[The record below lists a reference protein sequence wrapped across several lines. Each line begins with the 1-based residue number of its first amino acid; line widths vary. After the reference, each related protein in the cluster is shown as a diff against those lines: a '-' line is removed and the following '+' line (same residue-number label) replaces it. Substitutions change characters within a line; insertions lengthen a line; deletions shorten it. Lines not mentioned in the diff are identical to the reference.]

1 METLHKDNALS
12 LEHMRQAIHNAGGR
26 FYQYRPCRR
35 DASTVY
41 DIENIRHDVVYAQTP
56 LNMNDPFDSMIGFST
71 EKIYS
76 ECIAMT
82 LDALDLT
89 STNRVILSILLK
101 YRAFGKMAQLISC
114 IKDIQTYLKSRQKAT
129 HQTMIPLDAYV
140 CRDMH
145 SLYSKAPKNLKAVF
159 NGEEFSVLAWLSA
172 KLSPMNISEKAI
184 TEMLH
189 IEGLLDQLQQQV
201 EEMRDSKYGPLLRAF
216 LSKITVSC
224 FSASGWNNPL
234 MWSHYANS
242 YTGICVEYDFEK
254 IEDFIGFAHP
264 VSYTTVRPT
273 LSMADLGIAA
283 VDLKSKDRLVKEDVD
298 VERIISYLCCKN
310 KCWQYEDEWRIINI
324 GEENTPQFIKLPCVK
339 SITFGPNVDSLCKR
353 LLLEVCKSKG
363 ISCYDLRLNHENYG
377 VERIPIT
384 NNAEYDINEEAEYIS
399 LLSAQ
404 LTKWMQIMQTNSE
417 KIVIEIN
424 SHTFALGTLLRV
436 SYSGST
442 SDEHTMILVGRDSTG
457 VIIYH
462 ANWPDN
468 GTVAISHV
476 TWSGFAQTFP
486 YLDFIICPHNVNVWK
501 PYSSTQHRGACTA
514 CGTYLYGSH
523 YAQVGGMGTC
533 LVCGYYGNMPGL
545 TSTGHETE

>member
-1 METLHKDNALS
+1 MENLHKNNALA

-56 LNMNDPFDSMIGFST
+56 LNMNDPFDSMIGFSA

-76 ECIAMT
+76 ECTTMV
-82 LDALDLT
+82 LDAMDLAGA
-89 STNRVILSILLK
+89 NRVVISMLLQ
-101 YRAFGKMAQLISC
+101 YRAFRKMAQLISY
-114 IKDIQTYLKSRQKAT
+114 IKNIQTYLKSLQKAA
-129 HQTMIPLDAYV
+129 HQTMIPLDLYV
-140 CRDMH
+140 SKDIQ
-145 SLYSKAPKNLKAVF
+145 SFYSKAPRDLKAAF
-159 NGEEFSVLAWLSA
+159 NSKEFAVLALLSA
-172 KLSPMNISEKAI
+172 KLNPMNISEEAI

-189 IEGLLDQLQQQV
+189 IEGLLDKLQQRV
-201 EEMRDSKYGPLLRAF
+201 EEMQDSEYIPLLRTF
-216 LSKITVSC
+216 LSRITVSC
-224 FSASGWNNPL
+224 FSASGWNNQL

-242 YTGICVEYDFEK
+242 YAGICVEYDFEK
-254 IEDFIGFAHP
+254 IKDFIGFVHP

-283 VDLKSKDRLVKEDVD
+283 ADLKGKDRLVKEDVD

-424 SHTFALGTLLRV
+424 SHTF
-436 SYSGST
+436 
-442 SDEHTMILVGRDSTG
+442 DQ
-457 VIIYH
+457 
-462 ANWPDN
+462 
-468 GTVAISHV
+468 
-476 TWSGFAQTFP
+476 QTF
-486 YLDFIICPHNVNVWK
+486 
-501 PYSSTQHRGACTA
+501 
-514 CGTYLYGSH
+514 
-523 YAQVGGMGTC
+523 C
-533 LVCGYYGNMPGL
+533 LVLQETEDILGNMYFLKGSL
-545 TSTGHETE
+545 NRLAEQSKTEMEKIGVKETISSSIAGMEQFRTTTAKQSEELQKSIVRLHINGMLSNDNYRKAINHLKNIQELSEKIDGIPWNALFTEKVTDKTTVE

>member
-1 METLHKDNALS
+1 MENLHKNNALA

-41 DIENIRHDVVYAQTP
+41 DIENIRRDVVYAQTP
-56 LNMNDPFDSMIGFST
+56 LNMNDPFDSMIGFSA

-76 ECIAMT
+76 ECTTMV
-82 LDALDLT
+82 LDAMDLAGA
-89 STNRVILSILLK
+89 NRVVISMLLQ
-101 YRAFGKMAQLISC
+101 YRAFRKMAQLISY
-114 IKDIQTYLKSRQKAT
+114 IKNIQTYLKSRQKAA
-129 HQTMIPLDAYV
+129 HQTMIPLDLYV
-140 CRDMH
+140 SKDIQ
-145 SLYSKAPKNLKAVF
+145 SFYSKAPRDLKAAF
-159 NGEEFSVLAWLSA
+159 NSKEFAVLALLSA
-172 KLSPMNISEKAI
+172 KLNPMNISEEAI

-189 IEGLLDQLQQQV
+189 IEGLLDKLQQRV
-201 EEMRDSKYGPLLRAF
+201 EEMQDSEYIPLLRTF
-216 LSKITVSC
+216 LSRITVSC
-224 FSASGWNNPL
+224 FSASGWNNQL

-242 YTGICVEYDFEK
+242 YAGICVEYDFEK
-254 IEDFIGFAHP
+254 IKDFIGFVHP

-283 VDLKSKDRLVKEDVD
+283 ADLKSKDRLVKEDVN

-424 SHTFALGTLLRV
+424 SHTF
-436 SYSGST
+436 
-442 SDEHTMILVGRDSTG
+442 DQ
-457 VIIYH
+457 
-462 ANWPDN
+462 
-468 GTVAISHV
+468 
-476 TWSGFAQTFP
+476 QTF
-486 YLDFIICPHNVNVWK
+486 
-501 PYSSTQHRGACTA
+501 
-514 CGTYLYGSH
+514 
-523 YAQVGGMGTC
+523 C
-533 LVCGYYGNMPGL
+533 LVLQETEDILGNMYFLKGSLNRLAEQSKTEMEKYGVKETISSSIAGMEQFRTTKAKQSEGL
-545 TSTGHETE
+545 QKSIVRLHINGMLGNDNYRKAINHLKNIQELSEKIDGIPWNALFTEKVTDKTTVE

>member
-1 METLHKDNALS
+1 MENLHKNNALA

-56 LNMNDPFDSMIGFST
+56 LNMNDPFDSMIGFSA

-76 ECIAMT
+76 ECTTMV
-82 LDALDLT
+82 LDAMDLAGA
-89 STNRVILSILLK
+89 NRVVISMLLQ
-101 YRAFGKMAQLISC
+101 YRAFRKMAQLISY
-114 IKDIQTYLKSRQKAT
+114 IKNIQTYLKSRQKAA
-129 HQTMIPLDAYV
+129 HQTMIPLDLYV
-140 CRDMH
+140 SKDIQ
-145 SLYSKAPKNLKAVF
+145 SFYSKAPRDLKAAF
-159 NGEEFSVLAWLSA
+159 NSKEFAVLALLSA
-172 KLSPMNISEKAI
+172 KLNPMNISEEAI

-189 IEGLLDQLQQQV
+189 IEGLLDKLQQRV
-201 EEMRDSKYGPLLRAF
+201 EEMQDSEYIPLLRTF
-216 LSKITVSC
+216 LLRITVSC
-224 FSASGWNNPL
+224 FSASGWNNQL

-242 YTGICVEYDFEK
+242 YAGICVEYDFEK
-254 IEDFIGFAHP
+254 IKDFIGFVHP

-283 VDLKSKDRLVKEDVD
+283 ADLKSKDRLVKEDVD

-424 SHTFALGTLLRV
+424 SHTF
-436 SYSGST
+436 
-442 SDEHTMILVGRDSTG
+442 DQ
-457 VIIYH
+457 
-462 ANWPDN
+462 
-468 GTVAISHV
+468 
-476 TWSGFAQTFP
+476 QTF
-486 YLDFIICPHNVNVWK
+486 
-501 PYSSTQHRGACTA
+501 
-514 CGTYLYGSH
+514 
-523 YAQVGGMGTC
+523 C
-533 LVCGYYGNMPGL
+533 LVLQETEDILGNMYFLKGSL
-545 TSTGHETE
+545 NRLAEQSKTEMEKIGVKETISSSIAGMEQFRTTTAKQSEELQKSIVRLHINGMLSNDNYRKAINHLKNIQELSEKNDGIPWNALFTEKVTDKTTVE

>member
-1 METLHKDNALS
+1 MENLHKNNALA

-56 LNMNDPFDSMIGFST
+56 LNMNDPFDSMIGFSA

-76 ECIAMT
+76 ECTTMV
-82 LDALDLT
+82 LDAMDLAGA
-89 STNRVILSILLK
+89 NRVVISMLLQ
-101 YRAFGKMAQLISC
+101 YRAFGKMAQLISY
-114 IKDIQTYLKSRQKAT
+114 IKNIQTYLKSCQKAA
-129 HQTMIPLDAYV
+129 HQTMIPLDLYV
-140 CRDMH
+140 SKDIQ
-145 SLYSKAPKNLKAVF
+145 SVYSKAPRDLKAAF
-159 NGEEFSVLAWLSA
+159 NSKEFAVLALLSA
-172 KLSPMNISEKAI
+172 KLNPMNISEEAI

-189 IEGLLDQLQQQV
+189 IEGLLDKLQQQI
-201 EEMRDSKYGPLLRAF
+201 EEMQDSKYIPILRAF
-216 LSKITVSC
+216 LSRITVSC
-224 FSASGWNNPL
+224 FSASGWNNQL

-424 SHTFALGTLLRV
+424 SHTF
-436 SYSGST
+436 
-442 SDEHTMILVGRDSTG
+442 DQ
-457 VIIYH
+457 
-462 ANWPDN
+462 
-468 GTVAISHV
+468 
-476 TWSGFAQTFP
+476 QTF
-486 YLDFIICPHNVNVWK
+486 
-501 PYSSTQHRGACTA
+501 
-514 CGTYLYGSH
+514 
-523 YAQVGGMGTC
+523 C
-533 LVCGYYGNMPGL
+533 LVLQETEDILGNMYFLKGSL
-545 TSTGHETE
+545 NRLAEQSKTEMEKFGVKETISSSIAGMEQFRTTTAKQSEELQKSIVRLHINGMLSNDNYRKAINHLKNIQELSEKIDGIPWNALFTEKVTDKTTVE

>member
-1 METLHKDNALS
+1 MENLHKNNALA

-56 LNMNDPFDSMIGFST
+56 LNMNDPFDSMIGFSA

-76 ECIAMT
+76 ECTTMV
-82 LDALDLT
+82 LDAMDLAGA
-89 STNRVILSILLK
+89 NRVVISMLLQ
-101 YRAFGKMAQLISC
+101 YRAFRKMAQLISY
-114 IKDIQTYLKSRQKAT
+114 IKNIQTYLKSLQKAA
-129 HQTMIPLDAYV
+129 HQTMIPLDLYV
-140 CRDMH
+140 SKDIQ
-145 SLYSKAPKNLKAVF
+145 SFYSKAPRDLKAAF
-159 NGEEFSVLAWLSA
+159 NSKEFAVLALLSA
-172 KLSPMNISEKAI
+172 KLNPMNISEEAI

-189 IEGLLDQLQQQV
+189 IEGLLDKLQQRV
-201 EEMRDSKYGPLLRAF
+201 EEMQDSEYIPLLRTF
-216 LSKITVSC
+216 LSRITVSC
-224 FSASGWNNPL
+224 FSASGWNNQL

-242 YTGICVEYDFEK
+242 YAGICVEYDFEK
-254 IEDFIGFAHP
+254 IKDFIGFVHP

-283 VDLKSKDRLVKEDVD
+283 ADLKSKDRLVKEDVD

-424 SHTFALGTLLRV
+424 SHTF
-436 SYSGST
+436 
-442 SDEHTMILVGRDSTG
+442 DQ
-457 VIIYH
+457 
-462 ANWPDN
+462 
-468 GTVAISHV
+468 
-476 TWSGFAQTFP
+476 QTF
-486 YLDFIICPHNVNVWK
+486 
-501 PYSSTQHRGACTA
+501 
-514 CGTYLYGSH
+514 
-523 YAQVGGMGTC
+523 C
-533 LVCGYYGNMPGL
+533 LVLQETEDILGNMYFLKGSL
-545 TSTGHETE
+545 NRLAEQSKTEMEKIGVKETISSSIAGMEQFRTTTAKQSEELQKSIVRLHINGMLSNDNYRKAINHLKNIQELSEKIDGIPWNALFTEKVTDRTTVE

>member
-1 METLHKDNALS
+1 MENLHKNNALA

-56 LNMNDPFDSMIGFST
+56 LNMNDPFDSMIGFSA

-76 ECIAMT
+76 ECTTMV
-82 LDALDLT
+82 LDAMDLAGA
-89 STNRVILSILLK
+89 NRVVISMLLQ
-101 YRAFGKMAQLISC
+101 YRAFRKMAQLISY
-114 IKDIQTYLKSRQKAT
+114 IKNIQTYLKSRQKAA
-129 HQTMIPLDAYV
+129 HQTMIPLDLYV
-140 CRDMH
+140 SKDIQ
-145 SLYSKAPKNLKAVF
+145 SFYSKAPRDLKAAF
-159 NGEEFSVLAWLSA
+159 NSKEFAVLALLSA
-172 KLSPMNISEKAI
+172 KLNPMDISEEAI

-189 IEGLLDQLQQQV
+189 IEGLLDKLQQRV
-201 EEMRDSKYGPLLRAF
+201 EEMQDSEYIPLLRTF
-216 LSKITVSC
+216 LSRITVSC
-224 FSASGWNNPL
+224 FSASGWNNQL

-242 YTGICVEYDFEK
+242 YAGICVEYDFEK
-254 IEDFIGFAHP
+254 IKDFIGFVHP

-283 VDLKSKDRLVKEDVD
+283 ADLKSKDRLVKEDVD

-424 SHTFALGTLLRV
+424 SHTF
-436 SYSGST
+436 
-442 SDEHTMILVGRDSTG
+442 DQ
-457 VIIYH
+457 
-462 ANWPDN
+462 
-468 GTVAISHV
+468 
-476 TWSGFAQTFP
+476 QTF
-486 YLDFIICPHNVNVWK
+486 
-501 PYSSTQHRGACTA
+501 
-514 CGTYLYGSH
+514 
-523 YAQVGGMGTC
+523 C
-533 LVCGYYGNMPGL
+533 LVLQETEDILGNMYFLKGSL
-545 TSTGHETE
+545 NRLAEQSKTEMEKIGVKETISSSIAGMEQFRTTTAKQSEELQKSIVRLHINGMLSNDNYRKAINHLKNIQELSERNDGIPWNALFTEKVTDKTTVE

>member
-1 METLHKDNALS
+1 MENLHKNNALA

-56 LNMNDPFDSMIGFST
+56 LNMNDPFDSMIGFSA

-76 ECIAMT
+76 ECTTMV
-82 LDALDLT
+82 LDAMDLAGA
-89 STNRVILSILLK
+89 NRVVISMLLQ
-101 YRAFGKMAQLISC
+101 YRAFRKMAQLISY
-114 IKDIQTYLKSRQKAT
+114 IKNIQTYLKSRQKAA
-129 HQTMIPLDAYV
+129 HQTMIPLDLYV
-140 CRDMH
+140 SKDIQ
-145 SLYSKAPKNLKAVF
+145 SFYSKAPRDLKAAF
-159 NGEEFSVLAWLSA
+159 NSKEFAVLALLAA
-172 KLSPMNISEKAI
+172 KLNPMNISEEAI

-189 IEGLLDQLQQQV
+189 IEGLLDKLQQRV
-201 EEMRDSKYGPLLRAF
+201 EEMQDSEYIPLLRTF
-216 LSKITVSC
+216 LSRITVSC
-224 FSASGWNNPL
+224 FSASGWNNQL

-242 YTGICVEYDFEK
+242 YAGICVEYDFEK
-254 IEDFIGFAHP
+254 IKDFIGFVHP

-283 VDLKSKDRLVKEDVD
+283 ADLKSKDRLVKEDVN

-424 SHTFALGTLLRV
+424 SHTF
-436 SYSGST
+436 
-442 SDEHTMILVGRDSTG
+442 DQ
-457 VIIYH
+457 
-462 ANWPDN
+462 
-468 GTVAISHV
+468 
-476 TWSGFAQTFP
+476 QTF
-486 YLDFIICPHNVNVWK
+486 
-501 PYSSTQHRGACTA
+501 
-514 CGTYLYGSH
+514 
-523 YAQVGGMGTC
+523 C
-533 LVCGYYGNMPGL
+533 LVLQETEDILGNMYFLKGSL
-545 TSTGHETE
+545 NRLAEQSKTEMEKIGVKETISSSIAGMEQFRTTTAKQSEELQKSIVRLHINGMLSNDNYRKAINHLKNIQELSEKNDGIPWNALFTEKVTDKTTVE

>member
-1 METLHKDNALS
+1 MENLHKNNALA

-56 LNMNDPFDSMIGFST
+56 LNMNDPFDSMIGFSA

-76 ECIAMT
+76 ECTTMV
-82 LDALDLT
+82 LDAMDLAGA
-89 STNRVILSILLK
+89 NRVVISMLLQ
-101 YRAFGKMAQLISC
+101 YRAFRKMAQLISY
-114 IKDIQTYLKSRQKAT
+114 IKNIQTYLKSRQKAA
-129 HQTMIPLDAYV
+129 HQTMIPLDLYV
-140 CRDMH
+140 SKDIQ
-145 SLYSKAPKNLKAVF
+145 SFYSKAPRDLKAAF
-159 NGEEFSVLAWLSA
+159 NSKEFAVLALLSA
-172 KLSPMNISEKAI
+172 KLNPMNISEEAI

-189 IEGLLDQLQQQV
+189 IEGLLDKLQQRV
-201 EEMRDSKYGPLLRAF
+201 EEMQDSEYIPLLRTF
-216 LSKITVSC
+216 LSRITVSC
-224 FSASGWNNPL
+224 FSASGWNNQL

-242 YTGICVEYDFEK
+242 YAGICVEYDFEK
-254 IEDFIGFAHP
+254 IKDFIGFVHP

-283 VDLKSKDRLVKEDVD
+283 ADLKSKDRLVKEDVN

-339 SITFGPNVDSLCKR
+339 SITFGPNVDRLCKR

-424 SHTFALGTLLRV
+424 SHTF
-436 SYSGST
+436 
-442 SDEHTMILVGRDSTG
+442 DQ
-457 VIIYH
+457 
-462 ANWPDN
+462 
-468 GTVAISHV
+468 
-476 TWSGFAQTFP
+476 QTF
-486 YLDFIICPHNVNVWK
+486 
-501 PYSSTQHRGACTA
+501 
-514 CGTYLYGSH
+514 
-523 YAQVGGMGTC
+523 C
-533 LVCGYYGNMPGL
+533 LVLQETEDILGNMYFLKGSL
-545 TSTGHETE
+545 NRLAEQSKAEMEKIGVKETISSSIAGMEQFWTTKAKQSEELQKSIVRLHINGMLSNDNYRKAINHLKNIQELSEKIDGIPWNALFTEKVTDKTTVE

>member
-1 METLHKDNALS
+1 MENLHKNNALA
-12 LEHMRQAIHNAGGR
+12 LEHMRKAIHNAGGR

-56 LNMNDPFDSMIGFST
+56 LNMNDPFDSMIGFSA

-76 ECIAMT
+76 ECTTMV
-82 LDALDLT
+82 LDAMDLAGA
-89 STNRVILSILLK
+89 NRVVISMLLQ
-101 YRAFGKMAQLISC
+101 YRAFRKMAQLISY
-114 IKDIQTYLKSRQKAT
+114 IKNIQTYLKSRQKAA
-129 HQTMIPLDAYV
+129 HQTMIPLDLYV
-140 CRDMH
+140 SKDIQ
-145 SLYSKAPKNLKAVF
+145 SFYSKAPRDLKAAF
-159 NGEEFSVLAWLSA
+159 NSKEFAVLALLSA
-172 KLSPMNISEKAI
+172 KLNPMNISEEAI

-189 IEGLLDQLQQQV
+189 IEGLLDKQQQRV
-201 EEMRDSKYGPLLRAF
+201 EEMQDSEYIPLLRTF
-216 LSKITVSC
+216 LSRITVSC
-224 FSASGWNNPL
+224 FSASGWNNQL

-242 YTGICVEYDFEK
+242 YAGICVEYDFEK
-254 IEDFIGFAHP
+254 IKDFIGFVHP

-283 VDLKSKDRLVKEDVD
+283 ADLKSKDRLVKEDVD

-417 KIVIEIN
+417 KIVIGIN
-424 SHTFALGTLLRV
+424 SHTF
-436 SYSGST
+436 
-442 SDEHTMILVGRDSTG
+442 DQ
-457 VIIYH
+457 
-462 ANWPDN
+462 
-468 GTVAISHV
+468 
-476 TWSGFAQTFP
+476 QTF
-486 YLDFIICPHNVNVWK
+486 
-501 PYSSTQHRGACTA
+501 
-514 CGTYLYGSH
+514 
-523 YAQVGGMGTC
+523 C
-533 LVCGYYGNMPGL
+533 LVLQETEDILGNMYFLKGSL
-545 TSTGHETE
+545 NRLAEQSKTEMEKIGVKETISSSIAGMEQFRTTTAKQSEELQKSIVRLHINGMLSNDNYRKAINHLKNIQELSEKNDGIPWNALFTEKVTDKTTVE

>member
-1 METLHKDNALS
+1 MENLHKNNALA

-56 LNMNDPFDSMIGFST
+56 LNMNDPFDSMIGFSA

-76 ECIAMT
+76 ECTTMV
-82 LDALDLT
+82 LDAMDLAGA
-89 STNRVILSILLK
+89 NRVVISMLLQ
-101 YRAFGKMAQLISC
+101 YRAFRKMAQLISY
-114 IKDIQTYLKSRQKAT
+114 IKNIQTYLKSRQKAA
-129 HQTMIPLDAYV
+129 HQTMIPLDLYV
-140 CRDMH
+140 SKDIQ
-145 SLYSKAPKNLKAVF
+145 SFYSKAPRDLKAAF
-159 NGEEFSVLAWLSA
+159 NSKEFAVLALLSA
-172 KLSPMNISEKAI
+172 KLNPMNISEEAI

-189 IEGLLDQLQQQV
+189 IEGLLDKLQQRV
-201 EEMRDSKYGPLLRAF
+201 EEMQDSEYIPLLRTF
-216 LSKITVSC
+216 LSRITVSC
-224 FSASGWNNPL
+224 FSASGWNNQL

-242 YTGICVEYDFEK
+242 YAGICVEYDFEK
-254 IEDFIGFAHP
+254 IKDFIGFVHP

-273 LSMADLGIAA
+273 LSMVDLGIAA
-283 VDLKSKDRLVKEDVD
+283 ADLKSKDRLVKEDVD

-424 SHTFALGTLLRV
+424 SHTF
-436 SYSGST
+436 
-442 SDEHTMILVGRDSTG
+442 DQ
-457 VIIYH
+457 
-462 ANWPDN
+462 
-468 GTVAISHV
+468 
-476 TWSGFAQTFP
+476 QTF
-486 YLDFIICPHNVNVWK
+486 
-501 PYSSTQHRGACTA
+501 
-514 CGTYLYGSH
+514 
-523 YAQVGGMGTC
+523 C
-533 LVCGYYGNMPGL
+533 LVLQETEDILGNMYFLKGSL
-545 TSTGHETE
+545 NRLAEQSKTEMEKIGVKETISSSIAGMEQFRTTTAKQSEELQKSIVRLHINGMLSNDNYRKAINHLKNIQELSEKNDGIPWNALFTEKVTDKTTVE

>member
-1 METLHKDNALS
+1 MENLHKNNALA
-12 LEHMRQAIHNAGGR
+12 LEHMRRAIHNAGGR

-56 LNMNDPFDSMIGFST
+56 LNMNDPFDSMIGFSA

-76 ECIAMT
+76 ECTTMV
-82 LDALDLT
+82 LDAMDLAGA
-89 STNRVILSILLK
+89 NRVVISMLLQ
-101 YRAFGKMAQLISC
+101 YRAFRKMAQLISY
-114 IKDIQTYLKSRQKAT
+114 IKNIQTYLKSRQKAA
-129 HQTMIPLDAYV
+129 HQTMIPLDLYV
-140 CRDMH
+140 SKDIQ
-145 SLYSKAPKNLKAVF
+145 SFYSKAPRDLKAAF
-159 NGEEFSVLAWLSA
+159 NSKEFAVLALLSA
-172 KLSPMNISEKAI
+172 KLNPMNISEEAI

-189 IEGLLDQLQQQV
+189 IEGLLDKLQQRV
-201 EEMRDSKYGPLLRAF
+201 EEMQDSEYIPLLRTF
-216 LSKITVSC
+216 LSRITVSC
-224 FSASGWNNPL
+224 FSASGWNNQL

-242 YTGICVEYDFEK
+242 YAGICVEYDFEK
-254 IEDFIGFAHP
+254 IKDFIGFVHP

-283 VDLKSKDRLVKEDVD
+283 ADLKSKDRLVKEDVN

-363 ISCYDLRLNHENYG
+363 ISCYDLHLNHENYG

-424 SHTFALGTLLRV
+424 SHTF
-436 SYSGST
+436 
-442 SDEHTMILVGRDSTG
+442 DQ
-457 VIIYH
+457 
-462 ANWPDN
+462 
-468 GTVAISHV
+468 
-476 TWSGFAQTFP
+476 QTF
-486 YLDFIICPHNVNVWK
+486 
-501 PYSSTQHRGACTA
+501 
-514 CGTYLYGSH
+514 
-523 YAQVGGMGTC
+523 C
-533 LVCGYYGNMPGL
+533 LVLQETEDILGNMYFLKGSL
-545 TSTGHETE
+545 NRLAEQSKTEMEKIGVKETISSSIAGMEQFWTTKAKQSEELQKSIVRLHINGMLSNDNYRKAINHLKNIQELSEKIDGIPWNALFTEKVTDKTTVE

>member
-1 METLHKDNALS
+1 MENLHKNNALA

-56 LNMNDPFDSMIGFST
+56 LNMNDPFDSMIGFSA

-76 ECIAMT
+76 ECTTMV
-82 LDALDLT
+82 LDAMDLAGA
-89 STNRVILSILLK
+89 NRVVISMLLQ
-101 YRAFGKMAQLISC
+101 YRAFRKMAQLISY
-114 IKDIQTYLKSRQKAT
+114 IKNIQTYLKSRQKAA
-129 HQTMIPLDAYV
+129 HQTMIPLDLYV
-140 CRDMH
+140 SKDIQ
-145 SLYSKAPKNLKAVF
+145 SFYSKAPRDLKAAF
-159 NGEEFSVLAWLSA
+159 NSKEFAVLALLSA
-172 KLSPMNISEKAI
+172 KLNPMNISEEAI

-189 IEGLLDQLQQQV
+189 IEGLLDKLQQRV
-201 EEMRDSKYGPLLRAF
+201 EEMQDSEYIPLLRTF
-216 LSKITVSC
+216 LSRITVSC
-224 FSASGWNNPL
+224 FSASGWNNQL

-242 YTGICVEYDFEK
+242 YAGICVEYDFEK
-254 IEDFIGFAHP
+254 IKDFIGFVHP

-283 VDLKSKDRLVKEDVD
+283 ADLKSKDRLVKEDVN

-424 SHTFALGTLLRV
+424 SHTF
-436 SYSGST
+436 
-442 SDEHTMILVGRDSTG
+442 DQ
-457 VIIYH
+457 
-462 ANWPDN
+462 
-468 GTVAISHV
+468 
-476 TWSGFAQTFP
+476 QTF
-486 YLDFIICPHNVNVWK
+486 
-501 PYSSTQHRGACTA
+501 
-514 CGTYLYGSH
+514 
-523 YAQVGGMGTC
+523 C
-533 LVCGYYGNMPGL
+533 LVLQETEDILGNMYFLKGSL
-545 TSTGHETE
+545 NRLAEQSKTEMEKIGAKETISSSIAGMEQFWTTKAKQSEELQKSIVRLHINGMLSNDNYRKAINHLKNIQELSEKIDGIPWNALFTEKVTDKTTVE

>member
-1 METLHKDNALS
+1 MENLHKNNALA
-12 LEHMRQAIHNAGGR
+12 LEHMRKAIHNAGGR

-56 LNMNDPFDSMIGFST
+56 LNMNDPFDSMIGFSA

-76 ECIAMT
+76 ECTTMV
-82 LDALDLT
+82 LDAMDLAGA
-89 STNRVILSILLK
+89 NRVVISMLLQ
-101 YRAFGKMAQLISC
+101 YRAFRKMAQLISY
-114 IKDIQTYLKSRQKAT
+114 IKNIQTYLKSRQKAA
-129 HQTMIPLDAYV
+129 HQTMIPLDLYV
-140 CRDMH
+140 SKDIQ
-145 SLYSKAPKNLKAVF
+145 SFYSKAPRDLKAAF
-159 NGEEFSVLAWLSA
+159 NSKEFAVLALLSA
-172 KLSPMNISEKAI
+172 KLNPMNISEEAI

-189 IEGLLDQLQQQV
+189 IEGLPDKLQQRV
-201 EEMRDSKYGPLLRAF
+201 EEMQDSEYIPLLRTF
-216 LSKITVSC
+216 LSRITVSC
-224 FSASGWNNPL
+224 FSASGWNNQL

-242 YTGICVEYDFEK
+242 YAGICVEYDFEK
-254 IEDFIGFAHP
+254 IKDFIGFVHP

-283 VDLKSKDRLVKEDVD
+283 ADLKSKDRLVKEDVD

-424 SHTFALGTLLRV
+424 SHTF
-436 SYSGST
+436 
-442 SDEHTMILVGRDSTG
+442 DQ
-457 VIIYH
+457 
-462 ANWPDN
+462 
-468 GTVAISHV
+468 
-476 TWSGFAQTFP
+476 QTF
-486 YLDFIICPHNVNVWK
+486 
-501 PYSSTQHRGACTA
+501 
-514 CGTYLYGSH
+514 
-523 YAQVGGMGTC
+523 C
-533 LVCGYYGNMPGL
+533 LVLQETEDILGNMYFLKGSL
-545 TSTGHETE
+545 NRLAEQSKTEMEKIGVKETISSSLAGMEQFRTTTAKQSEELQKSIVRLHINGMLSNDNYRKAINHLKNIQELSEKNDGIPWNALFTEKVTDKTTVE

>member
-1 METLHKDNALS
+1 MENLHKNNALA

-56 LNMNDPFDSMIGFST
+56 LNMNDPFDSMIGFSA

-76 ECIAMT
+76 ECTTMV
-82 LDALDLT
+82 LDAMDLAGA
-89 STNRVILSILLK
+89 NKVVISMLLQ
-101 YRAFGKMAQLISC
+101 YRAFGKMAQLISY
-114 IKDIQTYLKSRQKAT
+114 IKNIQTYLKSCQKAA
-129 HQTMIPLDAYV
+129 HQTMIPLDLYV
-140 CRDMH
+140 SKDIQ
-145 SLYSKAPKNLKAVF
+145 SVYLKAPRDLKAAF
-159 NGEEFSVLAWLSA
+159 NSKEFAVLALLSA
-172 KLSPMNISEKAI
+172 KLNPMNISEEAI

-189 IEGLLDQLQQQV
+189 IEGLLDKLQQQI
-201 EEMRDSKYGPLLRAF
+201 EEMQDSKYIPLLRAF
-216 LSKITVSC
+216 LSRITVSC
-224 FSASGWNNPL
+224 FSASGWNNQL

-254 IEDFIGFAHP
+254 IKDFIGFVHP

-377 VERIPIT
+377 VERLSLIR
-384 NNAEYDINEEAEYIS
+384 IS
-399 LLSAQ
+399 EP
-404 LTKWMQIMQTNSE
+404 T
-417 KIVIEIN
+417 
-424 SHTFALGTLLRV
+424 R
-436 SYSGST
+436 
-442 SDEHTMILVGRDSTG
+442 
-457 VIIYH
+457 
-462 ANWPDN
+462 P
-468 GTVAISHV
+468 
-476 TWSGFAQTFP
+476 
-486 YLDFIICPHNVNVWK
+486 
-501 PYSSTQHRGACTA
+501 
-514 CGTYLYGSH
+514 
-523 YAQVGGMGTC
+523 
-533 LVCGYYGNMPGL
+533 
-545 TSTGHETE
+545 

>member
-1 METLHKDNALS
+1 MENLHKNNALA
-12 LEHMRQAIHNAGGR
+12 LEHIRQAIHNAGGR

-56 LNMNDPFDSMIGFST
+56 LNMNDPFDSMIGFSA

-76 ECIAMT
+76 ECTTMV
-82 LDALDLT
+82 LDAMDLAGA
-89 STNRVILSILLK
+89 NRVVISMLLQ
-101 YRAFGKMAQLISC
+101 YRAFRKMAQLISY
-114 IKDIQTYLKSRQKAT
+114 IKNIQTYLKSLQKAA
-129 HQTMIPLDAYV
+129 HQTMIPLDLYV
-140 CRDMH
+140 SKDIQ
-145 SLYSKAPKNLKAVF
+145 SFYSKAPRDLKAAF
-159 NGEEFSVLAWLSA
+159 NSKEFAVLALLSA
-172 KLSPMNISEKAI
+172 KLNPMNISEEAI

-189 IEGLLDQLQQQV
+189 IEGLLDKLQQRV
-201 EEMRDSKYGPLLRAF
+201 EEMQDSEYIPLLRTF
-216 LSKITVSC
+216 LSRITVSC
-224 FSASGWNNPL
+224 FSASGWNNQL

-242 YTGICVEYDFEK
+242 YAGICVEYDFEK
-254 IEDFIGFAHP
+254 IKDFIGFVHP

-283 VDLKSKDRLVKEDVD
+283 ADLKSKDRLVKEDVD

-424 SHTFALGTLLRV
+424 SHTF
-436 SYSGST
+436 
-442 SDEHTMILVGRDSTG
+442 DQ
-457 VIIYH
+457 
-462 ANWPDN
+462 
-468 GTVAISHV
+468 
-476 TWSGFAQTFP
+476 QTF
-486 YLDFIICPHNVNVWK
+486 
-501 PYSSTQHRGACTA
+501 
-514 CGTYLYGSH
+514 
-523 YAQVGGMGTC
+523 C
-533 LVCGYYGNMPGL
+533 LVLQETEDILGNMYFLKGSL
-545 TSTGHETE
+545 NRLAEQSKTEMEKIGVKETISSSIAGMEQFRTTTAKQSEELQKSIVRLHINGMLSNDNYRKAINHLKNIQELSEKIDGIPWNALFTEKVTDKTTVE

>member
-1 METLHKDNALS
+1 MENLHKNNALA

-56 LNMNDPFDSMIGFST
+56 LNMNDPFDSMIGFSA

-76 ECIAMT
+76 ECTTMV
-82 LDALDLT
+82 LDAMDLAGA
-89 STNRVILSILLK
+89 NKVVISMLLQ
-101 YRAFGKMAQLISC
+101 YRAFGKMAQLISY
-114 IKDIQTYLKSRQKAT
+114 IKNIQTYLKSCQKAA
-129 HQTMIPLDAYV
+129 HQTMIPLDLYV
-140 CRDMH
+140 SKDIQ
-145 SLYSKAPKNLKAVF
+145 SVYSKAPRDLKAAF
-159 NGEEFSVLAWLSA
+159 NSKEFAVLALLSA
-172 KLSPMNISEKAI
+172 KLNPMNISEEAI

-189 IEGLLDQLQQQV
+189 IEDLLDKLQQQI
-201 EEMRDSKYGPLLRAF
+201 EEMQDSKYIPLLRAF
-216 LSKITVSC
+216 LSRITVSC
-224 FSASGWNNPL
+224 FSASGWNNQL

-384 NNAEYDINEEAEYIS
+384 NNGEGWYDGLMSCIP
-399 LLSAQ
+399 LLQCGHTDGKLHWHDDAYAPM
-404 LTKWMQIMQTNSE
+404 LD
-417 KIVIEIN
+417 
-424 SHTFALGTLLRV
+424 TFARNFGHLCLGDPSRN
-436 SYSGST
+436 
-442 SDEHTMILVGRDSTG
+442 STG
-457 VIIYH
+457 VHEQGVNPEWRPPLRKGVIPTLTIVDGTLENAPEKVEQIIADAKQY
-462 ANWPDN
+462 AEK
-468 GTVAISHV
+468 
-476 TWSGFAQTFP
+476 
-486 YLDFIICPHNVNVWK
+486 YL
-501 PYSSTQHRGACTA
+501 
-514 CGTYLYGSH
+514 
-523 YAQVGGMGTC
+523 
-533 LVCGYYGNMPGL
+533 
-545 TSTGHETE
+545 

>member
-424 SHTFALGTLLRV
+424 SHTF
-436 SYSGST
+436 
-442 SDEHTMILVGRDSTG
+442 DQ
-457 VIIYH
+457 
-462 ANWPDN
+462 
-468 GTVAISHV
+468 
-476 TWSGFAQTFP
+476 QTF
-486 YLDFIICPHNVNVWK
+486 
-501 PYSSTQHRGACTA
+501 
-514 CGTYLYGSH
+514 
-523 YAQVGGMGTC
+523 C
-533 LVCGYYGNMPGL
+533 LVLQETEDILGNMYFLKGSL
-545 TSTGHETE
+545 NRLAEQSKAEMEKFSIKETISSSIAGMEQFRTTTAKQSEELQKSIVRLHINGILGNDNYRRAINHLKNIQELSEKIDGIPWNALFTEKVTDKTTVE

>member
-1 METLHKDNALS
+1 MENLHKNNALA

-56 LNMNDPFDSMIGFST
+56 LNMNDPFDSMIGFSA

-76 ECIAMT
+76 ECTTMV
-82 LDALDLT
+82 LDAMDLAGA
-89 STNRVILSILLK
+89 NKVVISMLLQ
-101 YRAFGKMAQLISC
+101 YRAFGKMAQLISY
-114 IKDIQTYLKSRQKAT
+114 IKNIQTYLKSCQKAA
-129 HQTMIPLDAYV
+129 HQTMIPLDLYV
-140 CRDMH
+140 SKDIQ
-145 SLYSKAPKNLKAVF
+145 SVYSKAPRDLKAAF
-159 NGEEFSVLAWLSA
+159 NSKEVAVLALLSA
-172 KLSPMNISEKAI
+172 KLNPMNISEEAI

-189 IEGLLDQLQQQV
+189 IEGLLDKLQQQI
-201 EEMRDSKYGPLLRAF
+201 EEMQDSKYIPLLRAF
-216 LSKITVSC
+216 LSRITVSC
-224 FSASGWNNPL
+224 FSASGWNNQL

-242 YTGICVEYDFEK
+242 YTGMCVEYDFEK

-339 SITFGPNVDSLCKR
+339 SITFGPNVDNLCKR

-404 LTKWMQIMQTNSE
+404 LTNSE

-424 SHTFALGTLLRV
+424 SHTF
-436 SYSGST
+436 
-442 SDEHTMILVGRDSTG
+442 DQ
-457 VIIYH
+457 
-462 ANWPDN
+462 
-468 GTVAISHV
+468 
-476 TWSGFAQTFP
+476 QTF
-486 YLDFIICPHNVNVWK
+486 
-501 PYSSTQHRGACTA
+501 
-514 CGTYLYGSH
+514 
-523 YAQVGGMGTC
+523 C
-533 LVCGYYGNMPGL
+533 LVLQETEDILGNMYFLKGSL
-545 TSTGHETE
+545 NRLAEQSKAEMEKFGVKETISSSIAGMEQFRTTTAKQSEELQKSIVRLHINGMLGNDNYRRAINHLKNIQELSEKIDGIPWNTLFTEKVTDKTTVE

>member
-1 METLHKDNALS
+1 MENLHNNNALA

-56 LNMNDPFDSMIGFST
+56 LNMNDPFDSMIGFSA

-76 ECIAMT
+76 ECTTMV
-82 LDALDLT
+82 LDAMDLAGA
-89 STNRVILSILLK
+89 NRVVISMLLQ
-101 YRAFGKMAQLISC
+101 YRAFGKMAQLISY
-114 IKDIQTYLKSRQKAT
+114 IKNIQTYLKSRQKAA
-129 HQTMIPLDAYV
+129 HQTMIPLDLYV
-140 CRDMH
+140 SKDIQ
-145 SLYSKAPKNLKAVF
+145 SFYSKAPRDLKAAF
-159 NGEEFSVLAWLSA
+159 NSKEFAVLALLSA
-172 KLSPMNISEKAI
+172 KLNPMNISEEAI

-189 IEGLLDQLQQQV
+189 IEGLLDKLQQRV
-201 EEMRDSKYGPLLRAF
+201 EEMQDSEYIPLLRTF
-216 LSKITVSC
+216 LSRITVSC
-224 FSASGWNNPL
+224 FSASGWNNQL

-242 YTGICVEYDFEK
+242 YAGICVEYDFEK
-254 IEDFIGFAHP
+254 IKDFIGFVHP

-283 VDLKSKDRLVKEDVD
+283 ADLKSKDRLVKEDVD
-298 VERIISYLCCKN
+298 VEHIISYLCCKN

-363 ISCYDLRLNHENYG
+363 ISCYDLRLSHENYG
-377 VERIPIT
+377 VEQIPIT

-424 SHTFALGTLLRV
+424 SHTF
-436 SYSGST
+436 
-442 SDEHTMILVGRDSTG
+442 DQ
-457 VIIYH
+457 
-462 ANWPDN
+462 
-468 GTVAISHV
+468 
-476 TWSGFAQTFP
+476 QTF
-486 YLDFIICPHNVNVWK
+486 
-501 PYSSTQHRGACTA
+501 
-514 CGTYLYGSH
+514 
-523 YAQVGGMGTC
+523 C
-533 LVCGYYGNMPGL
+533 LVL
-545 TSTGHETE
+545 QETEDILGSMYFLKGSLNRLAEQSKTEMEKFGAKETISSSIAGMEQFRTTTAKQSEELQKSIVRLHINGMLGNDNYRKAINHLKNIQELSEKIDGIPWNALFTEKVTDKTTVE

>member
-1 METLHKDNALS
+1 MENLHKNNALA

-56 LNMNDPFDSMIGFST
+56 LNMNDPFDSMIGFSA

-76 ECIAMT
+76 ECTTMV
-82 LDALDLT
+82 LDAMDLAGA
-89 STNRVILSILLK
+89 NRVVISMLLQ
-101 YRAFGKMAQLISC
+101 YRAFRKMAQLISY
-114 IKDIQTYLKSRQKAT
+114 IKNIQTYLKSRQKAA
-129 HQTMIPLDAYV
+129 HQTMIPLDLYV
-140 CRDMH
+140 SKDIQ
-145 SLYSKAPKNLKAVF
+145 SFYSKAPRDLKAAF
-159 NGEEFSVLAWLSA
+159 NSKEFAVLALLSA
-172 KLSPMNISEKAI
+172 KLNPMNISEEAI

-189 IEGLLDQLQQQV
+189 IEGLLDKLQQRV
-201 EEMRDSKYGPLLRAF
+201 EEMQDSEYIPLLRTF
-216 LSKITVSC
+216 LSRITVSC
-224 FSASGWNNPL
+224 FSASGWNNQL

-242 YTGICVEYDFEK
+242 YAGICVEYDFEK
-254 IEDFIGFAHP
+254 IKDFIGFVHP

-283 VDLKSKDRLVKEDVD
+283 ADLKSKDRLVKEDVN

-424 SHTFALGTLLRV
+424 SHTF
-436 SYSGST
+436 
-442 SDEHTMILVGRDSTG
+442 DQ
-457 VIIYH
+457 
-462 ANWPDN
+462 
-468 GTVAISHV
+468 
-476 TWSGFAQTFP
+476 QTF
-486 YLDFIICPHNVNVWK
+486 
-501 PYSSTQHRGACTA
+501 
-514 CGTYLYGSH
+514 
-523 YAQVGGMGTC
+523 C
-533 LVCGYYGNMPGL
+533 LVLQETEDILGNMYFLKGSLNRLAEQSKTEMEKYGVKETISSSIAGMEQFRTTKAKQSEGL
-545 TSTGHETE
+545 QKSIVRLHINGMLGNDNYRKAINHLKNIQELSEKIDGIPWNALFTEKVTDKTTVE

>member
-1 METLHKDNALS
+1 MENLHKNNALA

-56 LNMNDPFDSMIGFST
+56 LNMNDPFDSMIGFSA

-76 ECIAMT
+76 ECTTMV
-82 LDALDLT
+82 LDAMDLAGA
-89 STNRVILSILLK
+89 NRVVISMLLQ
-101 YRAFGKMAQLISC
+101 YRAFRKMAQLISY
-114 IKDIQTYLKSRQKAT
+114 IKNIQTYLKSRQKAA
-129 HQTMIPLDAYV
+129 HQTMIPLDLYV
-140 CRDMH
+140 SKDIQ
-145 SLYSKAPKNLKAVF
+145 SFYSKAPRDLKAAF
-159 NGEEFSVLAWLSA
+159 NSKEFAVLALLSA
-172 KLSPMNISEKAI
+172 KLNPMNISEEAI

-189 IEGLLDQLQQQV
+189 IEGLLDKLQQRV
-201 EEMRDSKYGPLLRAF
+201 EEMQDSEYIPLLRTF
-216 LSKITVSC
+216 LSRITVSC
-224 FSASGWNNPL
+224 FSASGWNNQL

-242 YTGICVEYDFEK
+242 YAGICVEYDFEK
-254 IEDFIGFAHP
+254 IKDFIGFVHP

-283 VDLKSKDRLVKEDVD
+283 ADLKSKDRLVKEDVN

-404 LTKWMQIMQTNSE
+404 LTKWMQIMQTNSD

-424 SHTFALGTLLRV
+424 SHTF
-436 SYSGST
+436 
-442 SDEHTMILVGRDSTG
+442 DQ
-457 VIIYH
+457 
-462 ANWPDN
+462 
-468 GTVAISHV
+468 
-476 TWSGFAQTFP
+476 QTF
-486 YLDFIICPHNVNVWK
+486 
-501 PYSSTQHRGACTA
+501 
-514 CGTYLYGSH
+514 
-523 YAQVGGMGTC
+523 C
-533 LVCGYYGNMPGL
+533 LVLQETEDILGNMYFLKGSL
-545 TSTGHETE
+545 NRLAEQSKTEMEKIGVKETISSSIAGMEQFWTTKAKQSEELQKSIVRLHINGMLSNDNYRKAINHLKNIQELSEKIDGIPWNALFTEKVTDKTTVE

>member
-1 METLHKDNALS
+1 MENLHKNNALA

-56 LNMNDPFDSMIGFST
+56 LNMNDPFDSMIGFSA

-76 ECIAMT
+76 ECTTMV
-82 LDALDLT
+82 LDAMDLAGA
-89 STNRVILSILLK
+89 NRVVISMLLQ
-101 YRAFGKMAQLISC
+101 YRAFRKMAQLISY
-114 IKDIQTYLKSRQKAT
+114 IKNIQTYLKSLQKAA
-129 HQTMIPLDAYV
+129 HQTMIPLDLYV
-140 CRDMH
+140 SKDIQ
-145 SLYSKAPKNLKAVF
+145 SFYSKAPRDLKAAF
-159 NGEEFSVLAWLSA
+159 NSKEFAVLALLSA
-172 KLSPMNISEKAI
+172 KLNPMNISEEAI

-189 IEGLLDQLQQQV
+189 IEGLLDKLQQRV
-201 EEMRDSKYGPLLRAF
+201 EEMQDSEYIPLLRTF
-216 LSKITVSC
+216 LSRITVSC
-224 FSASGWNNPL
+224 FSASGWNNQL

-242 YTGICVEYDFEK
+242 YAGICVEYDFEK
-254 IEDFIGFAHP
+254 IKDFIGFVHP

-283 VDLKSKDRLVKEDVD
+283 ADLKSKDRLVKEDVD

-424 SHTFALGTLLRV
+424 SHTF
-436 SYSGST
+436 
-442 SDEHTMILVGRDSTG
+442 DQ
-457 VIIYH
+457 
-462 ANWPDN
+462 
-468 GTVAISHV
+468 
-476 TWSGFAQTFP
+476 QTF
-486 YLDFIICPHNVNVWK
+486 
-501 PYSSTQHRGACTA
+501 
-514 CGTYLYGSH
+514 
-523 YAQVGGMGTC
+523 C
-533 LVCGYYGNMPGL
+533 LVLQETEDILGNMYFLKGSL
-545 TSTGHETE
+545 NRLAEQSKTEMEKIGVKATISSSIAGMEQFRTTTAKQSEELQKSIVRLHINGMLSNDNYRKAINHLKNIQELSEKIDGIPWNALFTEKVTDKTTVE

>member
-1 METLHKDNALS
+1 MENLHKNNALA

-56 LNMNDPFDSMIGFST
+56 LNMNDPFDSMIGFSA

-76 ECIAMT
+76 ECTTMV
-82 LDALDLT
+82 LDAMDLAGA
-89 STNRVILSILLK
+89 NRVVISMLLQ
-101 YRAFGKMAQLISC
+101 YRAFRKMAQLISY
-114 IKDIQTYLKSRQKAT
+114 IKNIQTYLKSRQKAA
-129 HQTMIPLDAYV
+129 HQTMIPLDLYV
-140 CRDMH
+140 SKDIQ
-145 SLYSKAPKNLKAVF
+145 SFYSKAPRDLKAAF
-159 NGEEFSVLAWLSA
+159 NSKEFAVLALLSA
-172 KLSPMNISEKAI
+172 KLNPMNISEEAI

-189 IEGLLDQLQQQV
+189 IEGLLDKLQQRV
-201 EEMRDSKYGPLLRAF
+201 EEMQDSEYIPLLRTF
-216 LSKITVSC
+216 LSRITVSC
-224 FSASGWNNPL
+224 FSASGWNNQL

-242 YTGICVEYDFEK
+242 YAGICVEYDFEK
-254 IEDFIGFAHP
+254 IKDFIGFVHP

-283 VDLKSKDRLVKEDVD
+283 ADLKSKDRLVKEDVD

-424 SHTFALGTLLRV
+424 SHTF
-436 SYSGST
+436 
-442 SDEHTMILVGRDSTG
+442 DQ
-457 VIIYH
+457 
-462 ANWPDN
+462 
-468 GTVAISHV
+468 
-476 TWSGFAQTFP
+476 QTF
-486 YLDFIICPHNVNVWK
+486 
-501 PYSSTQHRGACTA
+501 
-514 CGTYLYGSH
+514 
-523 YAQVGGMGTC
+523 C
-533 LVCGYYGNMPGL
+533 LVLQETEDILGNMYFLKGSL
-545 TSTGHETE
+545 NRVAEQSKTEMEKIGVKETISSSIAGMEQFRTTTAKPSEELQKSIVRLHINGMLSNDNYRKAINHLKNIQELSEKNGGIPWNALFTEKVTDKTTVE

>member
-1 METLHKDNALS
+1 MENLHKNNALA
-12 LEHMRQAIHNAGGR
+12 LEHMRKAIHNAGGR

-56 LNMNDPFDSMIGFST
+56 LNMNDPFDSMIGFSA

-76 ECIAMT
+76 ECTTMV
-82 LDALDLT
+82 LDAMDLAGA
-89 STNRVILSILLK
+89 NRVVISMLLQ
-101 YRAFGKMAQLISC
+101 YRAFRKMAQLISY
-114 IKDIQTYLKSRQKAT
+114 IKNIQTYLKSRQKAA
-129 HQTMIPLDAYV
+129 HQTMIPLDLYV
-140 CRDMH
+140 SKDIQ
-145 SLYSKAPKNLKAVF
+145 SFYSKAPRDLKAAF
-159 NGEEFSVLAWLSA
+159 NSKEFAVLALLSA
-172 KLSPMNISEKAI
+172 KLNPMNISEEAI

-189 IEGLLDQLQQQV
+189 IEGLLDKLQQRV
-201 EEMRDSKYGPLLRAF
+201 EEMQDSEYIPLLRTF
-216 LSKITVSC
+216 LSRITVSC
-224 FSASGWNNPL
+224 FSASGWNNQL

-242 YTGICVEYDFEK
+242 YAGICVEYDFEK
-254 IEDFIGFAHP
+254 IKDFIGFVHP

-283 VDLKSKDRLVKEDVD
+283 ADLKSKDRLVKEDVD

-424 SHTFALGTLLRV
+424 SHTF
-436 SYSGST
+436 
-442 SDEHTMILVGRDSTG
+442 DQ
-457 VIIYH
+457 
-462 ANWPDN
+462 
-468 GTVAISHV
+468 
-476 TWSGFAQTFP
+476 QTF
-486 YLDFIICPHNVNVWK
+486 
-501 PYSSTQHRGACTA
+501 
-514 CGTYLYGSH
+514 
-523 YAQVGGMGTC
+523 C
-533 LVCGYYGNMPGL
+533 LVLQETEDILGNMYFLKGSL
-545 TSTGHETE
+545 NRLAEQSKTEMEKNGVKETISSSIAGMEQFRTTTAKQSEELQKSIVRLHINGMLSNDNYRKAINHLKNIQELSEKNDGIPWNALFTEKVTDKTTVE

>member
-1 METLHKDNALS
+1 MENLHKNNALA
-12 LEHMRQAIHNAGGR
+12 LEHMRKAIHNAGGR

-56 LNMNDPFDSMIGFST
+56 LNMNDPFDSMIGFSA

-76 ECIAMT
+76 ECTTMV
-82 LDALDLT
+82 LDAMDLAGA
-89 STNRVILSILLK
+89 NRVVISMLLQ
-101 YRAFGKMAQLISC
+101 YRAFRKMAQLISY
-114 IKDIQTYLKSRQKAT
+114 IKNIQTYLKSRQKAA
-129 HQTMIPLDAYV
+129 HQTMIPLDLYV
-140 CRDMH
+140 SKDIQ
-145 SLYSKAPKNLKAVF
+145 SFYSKAPRDLKAAF
-159 NGEEFSVLAWLSA
+159 NSKEFAVLALLSA
-172 KLSPMNISEKAI
+172 KLNPMNISEEAI

-189 IEGLLDQLQQQV
+189 IEGLLDKLQQRV
-201 EEMRDSKYGPLLRAF
+201 EEMQDSEYIPLLRTF
-216 LSKITVSC
+216 LSRITVSC
-224 FSASGWNNPL
+224 FSASGWNNQL

-242 YTGICVEYDFEK
+242 YAGICVEYDFEK
-254 IEDFIGFAHP
+254 IKDFIGFVHP

-283 VDLKSKDRLVKEDVD
+283 ADLKSKDRLVKEDVD

-424 SHTFALGTLLRV
+424 SHTF
-436 SYSGST
+436 
-442 SDEHTMILVGRDSTG
+442 DQ
-457 VIIYH
+457 
-462 ANWPDN
+462 
-468 GTVAISHV
+468 
-476 TWSGFAQTFP
+476 QTF
-486 YLDFIICPHNVNVWK
+486 
-501 PYSSTQHRGACTA
+501 
-514 CGTYLYGSH
+514 
-523 YAQVGGMGTC
+523 C
-533 LVCGYYGNMPGL
+533 LVLQETEDILGNMYFLKGSL
-545 TSTGHETE
+545 NRLAEQSKTEMEKIGVKETISSSIAGMEQFRTTTAKQSEELQKSIVRLHINGMLSNDNYRKAINHLKNIQELSEKNDGIPWNALFTEKVTDKTTVE

>member
-1 METLHKDNALS
+1 MENLHKNNALA

-56 LNMNDPFDSMIGFST
+56 LNMNDPFDSMIGFSA

-76 ECIAMT
+76 ECTTMV
-82 LDALDLT
+82 LDAMDLAGA
-89 STNRVILSILLK
+89 NRVVISMLLQ
-101 YRAFGKMAQLISC
+101 YRAFRKMAQLISY
-114 IKDIQTYLKSRQKAT
+114 IKNIQTYLKSRQKAA
-129 HQTMIPLDAYV
+129 HQTMIPLDLYV
-140 CRDMH
+140 SKDIQ
-145 SLYSKAPKNLKAVF
+145 SFYSKAPRDLKAAF
-159 NGEEFSVLAWLSA
+159 NSKEFAVLALLSA
-172 KLSPMNISEKAI
+172 KLNPMNISEEAI

-189 IEGLLDQLQQQV
+189 IEGLLDKLQQRV
-201 EEMRDSKYGPLLRAF
+201 EEMQDSEYIPLLRTF
-216 LSKITVSC
+216 LSRITVSC
-224 FSASGWNNPL
+224 FSASGWNNQL

-242 YTGICVEYDFEK
+242 YAGICVEYDFEK
-254 IEDFIGFAHP
+254 IKDFIGFVHP

-283 VDLKSKDRLVKEDVD
+283 ADLKSKDRLVKEDVD

-424 SHTFALGTLLRV
+424 SHTF
-436 SYSGST
+436 
-442 SDEHTMILVGRDSTG
+442 DQ
-457 VIIYH
+457 
-462 ANWPDN
+462 
-468 GTVAISHV
+468 
-476 TWSGFAQTFP
+476 QTF
-486 YLDFIICPHNVNVWK
+486 
-501 PYSSTQHRGACTA
+501 
-514 CGTYLYGSH
+514 
-523 YAQVGGMGTC
+523 C
-533 LVCGYYGNMPGL
+533 LVLQETEDILGNMYFLKGSL
-545 TSTGHETE
+545 NRLAEQSKTEMEKIGVKETISSSIAGMEQFWTTKAKQSEELQKSIVRLHINGMLSNDNYRKAINHLKNIQELSEKIDGIPWNALFTEKVTDKTTVE

>member
-1 METLHKDNALS
+1 MENLHKNNALA
-12 LEHMRQAIHNAGGR
+12 LEHMRKAIHNAGGR

-56 LNMNDPFDSMIGFST
+56 LNMNDPFDSMIGFSA

-76 ECIAMT
+76 ECTTMV
-82 LDALDLT
+82 LDAMDLAGA
-89 STNRVILSILLK
+89 NRVVISMLLQ
-101 YRAFGKMAQLISC
+101 YRAFRKMAQLISY
-114 IKDIQTYLKSRQKAT
+114 IKNIQTYLKSRQKAA
-129 HQTMIPLDAYV
+129 HQTMIPLDLYV
-140 CRDMH
+140 SKDIQ
-145 SLYSKAPKNLKAVF
+145 SFYSKAPRDLKAAF
-159 NGEEFSVLAWLSA
+159 NSKEFAVLALLSA
-172 KLSPMNISEKAI
+172 KLNPMNISEEAI

-189 IEGLLDQLQQQV
+189 IEGLLDKLQQRV
-201 EEMRDSKYGPLLRAF
+201 EEMQDSEYIPLLRTF
-216 LSKITVSC
+216 LSRITVSC
-224 FSASGWNNPL
+224 FSASGWNNQL

-242 YTGICVEYDFEK
+242 YAGICVEYDFEK
-254 IEDFIGFAHP
+254 IKDFIGFVHP

-283 VDLKSKDRLVKEDVD
+283 ADLKSKDRLVKEGVD

-424 SHTFALGTLLRV
+424 SHTF
-436 SYSGST
+436 
-442 SDEHTMILVGRDSTG
+442 DQ
-457 VIIYH
+457 
-462 ANWPDN
+462 
-468 GTVAISHV
+468 
-476 TWSGFAQTFP
+476 QTF
-486 YLDFIICPHNVNVWK
+486 
-501 PYSSTQHRGACTA
+501 
-514 CGTYLYGSH
+514 
-523 YAQVGGMGTC
+523 C
-533 LVCGYYGNMPGL
+533 LVLQETEDILGNMYFLKGSL
-545 TSTGHETE
+545 NRLAEQSKTEMEKIGVKETISSSIAGMEQFRTTTAKQSEELQKSIVRLHINGMLSNDNYRKAINHLKNIQELSEKNDGIPWNALFTEKVTDKTTVE

>member
-1 METLHKDNALS
+1 MENLHKNNALA

-56 LNMNDPFDSMIGFST
+56 LNMNDPFDSMIGFSA

-76 ECIAMT
+76 ECTTMV
-82 LDALDLT
+82 LDAMDLAGA
-89 STNRVILSILLK
+89 NRVVISMLLQ
-101 YRAFGKMAQLISC
+101 YRAFRKMAQLISY
-114 IKDIQTYLKSRQKAT
+114 IKNIQTYLKSRQKAA
-129 HQTMIPLDAYV
+129 HQTMIPLDLYV
-140 CRDMH
+140 SKDIQ
-145 SLYSKAPKNLKAVF
+145 SFYSKAPRDLKAAF
-159 NGEEFSVLAWLSA
+159 NSKEFAVLALLSA
-172 KLSPMNISEKAI
+172 KLNPMNISEEAI

-189 IEGLLDQLQQQV
+189 IEGLLDKLQQRV
-201 EEMRDSKYGPLLRAF
+201 EEMQDSEYIPLLRTF
-216 LSKITVSC
+216 LSRITVSC
-224 FSASGWNNPL
+224 FSASGWNNQL

-242 YTGICVEYDFEK
+242 YAGICVEYDFEK
-254 IEDFIGFAHP
+254 IKDFIGFVHP

-283 VDLKSKDRLVKEDVD
+283 ADLKSKDRLVKEDVN

-424 SHTFALGTLLRV
+424 SHTF
-436 SYSGST
+436 
-442 SDEHTMILVGRDSTG
+442 DQ
-457 VIIYH
+457 
-462 ANWPDN
+462 
-468 GTVAISHV
+468 
-476 TWSGFAQTFP
+476 QTF
-486 YLDFIICPHNVNVWK
+486 
-501 PYSSTQHRGACTA
+501 
-514 CGTYLYGSH
+514 
-523 YAQVGGMGTC
+523 C
-533 LVCGYYGNMPGL
+533 LVLQETEDILGNMYFLKGSL
-545 TSTGHETE
+545 NRLAEQSKTEMEKIGVKETISSSIAGMEQFWTTKAKQSEELQKSIVRLHINGMLGNDNYRKAINHLKNIQELSEKIDGIPWNALFTEKVTDKTTVE